1 MLHDAGLTWSA
12 AGRKGNKRMVL
23 RGRLRRLVLA
33 MAAGLP
39 AALAPGTPRAA
50 LVDWLVLVVDVSA
63 SIDQDEYQLQHQAYV
78 NVLRDPGIGA
88 LLEGARI
95 AIVEFGTAPAL
106 VVEWV
111 DDPVLAASI
120 YAGHSRPSSGPG
132 PTGTTGI
139 ARALGLALDMVE
151 DKAGRRVIDISGDG
165 PDNVDRVSAVWSQR
179 DRARDRRVEING
191 LAIPTAEEPG
201 VDLYYA
207 ENVITGFLEISR
219 EHIDF
224 ERSLLMKLH
233 IEIAGE
239 IARTAPE

>member
-1 MLHDAGLTWSA
+1 MRQIA
-12 AGRKGNKRMVL
+12 
-23 RGRLRRLVLA
+23 RGLRRLVLVVA
-33 MAAGLP
+33 TGLP
-39 AALAPGTPRAA
+39 VALCPGMAKAA
-50 LVDWLVLVVDVSA
+50 LVDWLVLVVDISA
-63 SIDQDEYQLQHQAYV
+63 SIDEHEYQLQQQAYV

-95 AIVEFGTAPAL
+95 AIVEFGTTPAL

-111 DDPVLAASI
+111 DNPVLAAGM
-120 YAGHSRPSSGPG
+120 YAGHSRPINGPG

-139 ARALGLALDMVE
+139 ARALGLALDLVE

-179 DRARDRRVEING
+179 DRARDLRVEVNG

-219 EHIDF
+219 EHVDF
-224 ERSLLMKLH
+224 ERSLLMKLN
-233 IEIAGE
+233 IEIAGAAAE
-239 IARTAPE
+239 RALP

>member
-1 MLHDAGLTWSA
+1 MRQIA
-12 AGRKGNKRMVL
+12 
-23 RGRLRRLVLA
+23 RGLRRLGLVV
-33 MAAGLP
+33 AAGLP
-39 AALAPGTPRAA
+39 AALAPAMVQAA

-63 SIDQDEYQLQHQAYV
+63 SIDEDEYQLQHQAYV

-95 AIVEFGTAPAL
+95 AIVEFGRAPAL
-106 VVEWV
+106 VVNWV
-111 DDPVLAASI
+111 DDPVLAATI
-120 YAGHSRPSSGPG
+120 YAGHSRRINGPG
-132 PTGTTGI
+132 PSSTTGI

-151 DKAGRRVIDISGDG
+151 DKAGRKVIDISGDG
-165 PDNVDRVSAVWSQR
+165 PDNVDWVSAVWSQR

-219 EHIDF
+219 EHLDF
-224 ERSLLMKLH
+224 EESLLMKLH

-239 IARTAPE
+239 VASTVPD

>member
-1 MLHDAGLTWSA
+1 MRQIA
-12 AGRKGNKRMVL
+12 
-23 RGRLRRLVLA
+23 RGLRRLVLVVA
-33 MAAGLP
+33 TGLP
-39 AALAPGTPRAA
+39 VALCPGMAKAA
-50 LVDWLVLVVDVSA
+50 LVDWLVLVVDISA
-63 SIDQDEYQLQHQAYV
+63 SIDEHEYQLQQQAYV

-95 AIVEFGTAPAL
+95 AIVEFGTTPAL

-111 DDPVLAASI
+111 DDPVLAAGM
-120 YAGHSRPSSGPG
+120 YAGHSRPINGPG

-139 ARALGLALDMVE
+139 ARALGLALDLVE

-179 DRARDRRVEING
+179 DRARDLRVEVNG

-207 ENVITGFLEISR
+207 ENVITGFLEVSR
-219 EHIDF
+219 EHVDF
-224 ERSLLMKLH
+224 ERSLLMKLN
-233 IEIAGE
+233 IEIAGAAAE
-239 IARTAPE
+239 RALP

>member
-1 MLHDAGLTWSA
+1 MRQIA
-12 AGRKGNKRMVL
+12 
-23 RGRLRRLVLA
+23 RGLRRLVLVVA
-33 MAAGLP
+33 TGLP
-39 AALAPGTPRAA
+39 VALCPGMAKAA

-63 SIDQDEYQLQHQAYV
+63 SIDEHEYQLQQQAYV

-95 AIVEFGTAPAL
+95 AIVEFGTTPAL
-106 VVEWV
+106 VVAWV
-111 DDPVLAASI
+111 DDPVLAAGM
-120 YAGHSRPSSGPG
+120 YAGHSRPINGPG

-139 ARALGLALDMVE
+139 ARALGLALDLVE

-179 DRARDRRVEING
+179 DRARDLRVEVNG

-219 EHIDF
+219 EHVDF
-224 ERSLLMKLH
+224 ERSLLMKLN
-233 IEIAGE
+233 IEIAGAAAE
-239 IARTAPE
+239 RALP